1 MQSTHPLW
9 GGHWRKARV
18 KSRQAEEAWL
28 GQETMV
34 LMTWSEQDRLDSSIT
49 GGIMA
54 ELEELLGGEAKER
67 EPRPHV

>member
-1 MQSTHPLW
+1 M
-9 GGHWRKARV
+9 